1 MERYRRQLPLLGK
14 EGQEKL
20 LRSKVA
26 IMGVGGIGSF
36 LSLQLAAAGVSLR
49 LVDWDVVE
57 LSNLN
62 RQILYTTGDLGKPKV
77 YVAAERL
84 KELNPEIEVEPVHE
98 PITGWNVLDM
108 VKGVDLVLDALDSIK
123 ARMVVNEACVKE
135 GIPHTYAAIGD
146 WFATYTFFEK
156 VGEDPCLRC
165 ILRES
170 DDRPPNVIG
179 PVPAVIA
186 SISAIEAIK
195 YLAGIGGTLRKELL
209 IIDLKTMNFDRV
221 KVFRNPNCPVCAKR
235 EFSYLGKGDGEVF
248 SKGSSHYFFRVKA
261 EPDAE
266 VLEETEYY
274 TRYKLGKALIVSYK
288 SGGTLVKGVDLEE
301 ARLLLGF

>member
-1 MERYRRQLPLLGK
+1 MERYARQLPLLGK
-14 EGQEKL
+14 DGQERL

-26 IMGVGGIGSF
+26 IMGVGGIGSS
-36 LSLQLAAAGVSLR
+36 LSFQLAATGVSLR

-57 LSNLN
+57 LGNLN

-77 YVAAERL
+77 YVAMKRL
-84 KELNPEIEVEPVHE
+84 KELNPDIEVEPVHE

-123 ARMVVNEACVKE
+123 ARMIVNEACVKE

-165 ILRES
+165 ILKES
-170 DDRPPNVIG
+170 DDKPPNVIG
-179 PVPAVIA
+179 PVPALIA
-186 SISAIEAIK
+186 SISAIDAIK
-195 YLAGIGGTLRKELL
+195 YLSGVGGTLRKELL
-209 IIDLKTMNFDRV
+209 IVDLKTMSFDRV
-221 KVFRNPNCPVCAKR
+221 KVFRNPNCPVCARR
-235 EFSYLGKGDGEVF
+235 EFSYLGKGDREVF

-266 VLEETEYY
+266 VVEETEYY
-274 TRYKLGKALIVSYK
+274 VRYKKGEALIVSYR
-288 SGGTLVKGVDLEE
+288 SGGALVKGVSLEE
-301 ARLLLGF
+301 AKKLI